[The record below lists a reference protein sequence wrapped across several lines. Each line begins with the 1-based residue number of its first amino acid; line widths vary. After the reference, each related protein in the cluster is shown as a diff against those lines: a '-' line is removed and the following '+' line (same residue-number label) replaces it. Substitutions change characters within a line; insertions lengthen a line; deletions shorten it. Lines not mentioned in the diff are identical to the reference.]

1 MNKYIKLT
9 MILLVV
15 FAVSGCGTIMGVKEM
30 VNIDTN
36 VSEAEILVN
45 GVSVGEAPGAVII
58 KPKDVVS
65 LKKDGYRDQV
75 VPIFTKFNTWVIGN
89 ILLGGIPGLI
99 VDAATGSMK
108 MIEGNYFKANMKEVK
123 GDN

>member
-108 MIEGNYFKANMKEVK
+108 MIEGNYFKANMKEDK